1 MKTFQAL
8 WGLRGKGKT
17 EPFPPQPSKGIF
29 FTMETNY
36 LEKIEEALINAA
48 IEKEIELVRNFY
60 EGTEEHAKYLESL
73 LRNKKREYW
82 IKRGIELF
90 GKNLPF

>member
-1 MKTFQAL
+1 MGAARVKLKAY
-8 WGLRGKGKT
+8 
-17 EPFPPQPSKGIF
+17 PVSPQPSKGVF
-29 FTMETNY
+29 FTMENNY

-48 IEKEIELVRNFY
+48 IEKEIELVRSCY
-60 EGTEEHAKYLESL
+60 EGSEEHAKYLESL